1 MMEEENL
8 VEQTRESKDL
18 MIELKSELDAAREE
32 IARMKTAGLGD
43 SVETRQAVAQL
54 QEALGTI
61 RVLQE
66 SLNESEA
73 VNLEV
78 DNLRS
83 ELANVMAT
91 QLNELQKT
99 EEEKQKLQQKVND
112 LEAEIAIIREE
123 GSQSGL
129 AQIQV
134 VADLNEKLAST
145 EALVADLEQRLKDS
159 EGLGVTSLV
168 ALEDELNQARSRNQ
182 ELSIELENLQKE
194 EVKRLNCWKKSL
206 LTRSIN

>member
-1 MMEEENL
+1 
-8 VEQTRESKDL
+8 
-18 MIELKSELDAAREE
+18 
-32 IARMKTAGLGD
+32 MKTAGLGD

-145 EALVADLEQRLKDS
+145 EALVADLEQRLKRFR
-159 EGLGVTSLV
+159 
-168 ALEDELNQARSRNQ
+168 RSWGNFSSCIGRRIKSSPV
-182 ELSIELENLQKE
+182 EKPGIVHRIGKSSKKE

>member
-112 LEAEIAIIREE
+112 LEAEIAIIQEQ

-134 VADLNEKLAST
+134 VADLN
-145 EALVADLEQRLKDS
+145 D
-159 EGLGVTSLV
+159 
-168 ALEDELNQARSRNQ
+168 
-182 ELSIELENLQKE
+182 
-194 EVKRLNCWKKSL
+194 
-206 LTRSIN
+206 